1 MKRIKRVKQPEPTM
15 KYEETKSGMGV
26 IRINTDTYISFGT
39 ATGDDIK
46 YVNIRYP
53 TGGKLFPIALM
64 KLPSH
69 ATKAIG
75 VKNIKLIR
83 ELIRERLLEDGTLPR
98 KKVGEIGDIIN
109 SEGKS

>member
-1 MKRIKRVKQPEPTM
+1 MKFEL
-15 KYEETKSGMGV
+15 TKSGMGV

-39 ATGDDIK
+39 TGDDIK
-46 YVNIRYP
+46 FVNIRYP
-53 TGGKLFPIALM
+53 QGGKLFPIEML
-64 KLPSH
+64 KLPKP

-83 ELIRERLLEDGTLPR
+83 ELIRERLVDGLLPR
-98 KKVGEIGDIIN
+98 DKVVEIGEIIN